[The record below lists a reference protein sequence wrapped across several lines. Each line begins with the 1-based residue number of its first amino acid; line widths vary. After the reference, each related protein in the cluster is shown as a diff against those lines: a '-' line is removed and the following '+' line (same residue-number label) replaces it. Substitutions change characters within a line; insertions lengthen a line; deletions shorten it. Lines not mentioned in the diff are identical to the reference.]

1 MEDIESK
8 TLPGETEA
16 MSVSA
21 PEHKMPSE
29 RSLLL
34 FSLWMGVMFTGLG
47 ISWGLAIHSGVILF
61 DGIYSGFSIILSMM
75 SIIALR
81 MLSQPEDDNF
91 LFGRM
96 ALEVKNLAP

>member
-1 MEDIESK
+1 MHRRSRE
-8 TLPGETEA
+8 GTEPVA
-16 MSVSA
+16 VSIKG
-21 PEHKMPSE
+21 HKMPSE

-75 SIIALR
+75 SIVALR
-81 MLSQPEDDNF
+81 MLGQSEDDNF
-91 LFGRM
+91 QL
-96 ALEVKNLAP
+96 